1 MAVVTTLL
9 FASMASAYWTD
20 DSALKETTEQQKWV
34 PSPRFTLDLDLP
46 KGERWNDI
54 AAHYKDKAPAMINY
68 LKENLPTWAL
78 PIVKLIGKDIE
89 PYFKDYGEEIVGL
102 AKVLDVAV
110 GDLVALNLVYQIEHV
125 GINCSEWNNTGP
137 VGDDD
142 AVDPS
147 WKKGCT
153 NKTKLAV
160 DGPGLCTSV
169 LAEDSEG
176 RIWHGRNLDWNLD
189 PTLKVLMVD
198 IDYQREGKT
207 VFIGTT
213 LVGFVGILNGVR
225 PGAWTYSMDAREKG
239 GNVEL
244 NLLEA
249 LTHHARTPS
258 QHARFVMES
267 ADAVDFAA
275 GRVVFC
281 FFSCTSFPAKFYNSV
296 LLMQRS
302 NNWRRIQSSTMRT
315 SLSVAQ
321 SRGKVR

>member
-1 MAVVTTLL
+1 M
-9 FASMASAYWTD
+9 
-20 DSALKETTEQQKWV
+20 
-34 PSPRFTLDLDLP
+34 
-46 KGERWNDI
+46 
-54 AAHYKDKAPAMINY
+54 
-68 LKENLPTWAL
+68 
-78 PIVKLIGKDIE
+78 
-89 PYFKDYGEEIVGL
+89 
-102 AKVLDVAV
+102 
-110 GDLVALNLVYQIEHV
+110 
-125 GINCSEWNNTGP
+125 
-137 VGDDD
+137 
-142 AVDPS
+142 
-147 WKKGCT
+147 
-153 NKTKLAV
+153 
-160 DGPGLCTSV
+160 